1 MTTANEQPIKLNE
14 GIVRAIRAMHDPRI
28 DLKEI
33 TQLLS
38 DTHYANSEHAGAK
51 TTFND
56 ICGELILHKVMEL
69 TNVYGLLVMYTEHK
83 DPDRVEEMAAL
94 RIEAQAEVNDILTIY
109 LNKQD
114 DPEAVHMAHIDEAMK
129 RDDEAFQKAMAETT
143 KEIH

>member
-1 MTTANEQPIKLNE
+1 MTTANEQPIELNE
-14 GIVRAIRAMHDPRI
+14 GIVMAIRVMHDPRI

-33 TQLLS
+33 TQLLA
-38 DTHYANSEHAGAK
+38 DTHEANCKNAGAK

-83 DPDRVEEMAAL
+83 APDRVEEMADL

-114 DPEAVHMAHIDEAMK
+114 DPEAVHIAHIDEAMY
-129 RDDEAFQKAMAETT
+129 RDDEAFQKAMIDTT
-143 KEIH
+143 KD